1 MSDAP
6 RITVVGGPNGAGK
19 TTFVRAYLEEYPEP
33 YLSADAFAAELR
45 PEAVEEVAV
54 AAGRLFVERLAELIG
69 LRSSFIVESTL
80 SGKSLAAN
88 LRAARKVGYRV
99 SMVMVYVD
107 SADASLQR
115 VRERYRKG
123 GHNVPEEDVRRRF
136 SRTLKN
142 FWNLYRPLAD
152 EWKLY
157 RNALSSPQLVAS
169 GEQDRITPEN
179 DAELARYFMLAE
191 VVEDE

>member
-1 MSDAP
+1 MNDAP

-33 YLSADAFAAELR
+33 YLSADAIAAELR

-88 LRAARKVGYRV
+88 LKAARKVGYRV

-115 VRERYRKG
+115 VKERHRKG

-157 RNALSSPQLVAS
+157 RNALNSPQLVAS
-169 GEQDRITPEN
+169 GEQDKLTPVN
-179 DAELARYFMLAE
+179 DAELARYFTLAE
-191 VVEDE
+191 VVEHE